1 MDGGGRFMR
10 ALCYATNVI
19 FAICLIFWVID
30 GNWPL
35 VAANVM
41 FLLLNGFYLI
51 YEDNNEK

>member
-1 MDGGGRFMR
+1 MR
-10 ALCYATNVI
+10 VLCYATNVI
-19 FAICLIFWVID
+19 FAICLIFCVID

-41 FLLLNGFYLI
+41 FFLLNGFYLI